1 MTTWRRSTE
10 KMLYKNIFF
19 EKNENGI
26 SFIRFGNELLT
37 LVFKADGELSE
48 LKLKDRSFK
57 LDRPEVS
64 VTVGGEYRST
74 LDYEHINKNWAALRL
89 FGEETL
95 APGSEYLSHSLVKTA
110 DSVELRLCVR
120 LGQFEMTK
128 IYTIRSG
135 RPGFTRSFELKNTGE
150 LVNVRYVALSFPKLE
165 NWSACGAP
173 AAPRMLTDGKRC
185 FAAWFDPRFESCRL
199 DGDLRYVVQVENRLE
214 PGETV
219 SSGRAEYEL
228 FDCDTIATAKAVG
241 SRLEAV
247 GLRAHREKE
256 RMLRGLVCYE
266 VEIGP
271 LRLSEEKC
279 HHRYDHPEELAADL
293 ERIKSLG
300 FNTVELMPSFLFP
313 CYTVY
318 DLKNPDI
325 QHGAGESIRP
335 IIHRAHELGMK
346 VILDIL
352 MHGCIDTEIADFDRE
367 HYCSR
372 RYYWPEWQ
380 KKIPELVGD
389 EQSRVNPLRAE
400 HPDWFIYEKPG
411 EIFKGYTWTFD
422 HANPGFQEYFAEA
435 MVISVLDWGVDGFRF
450 DAPTWQ
456 CGVNSAENLPY
467 SGGESL
473 NHGHCELF
481 RIMRE
486 RVDRVRD
493 DIIFIVEGPYYQ
505 YADSCDM
512 SYAYDLYYQMKN
524 IFAGKASAASLQRY
538 CEMRQAIFPNGA
550 LWLNFADNHDTWNNG
565 VTEDG
570 LYSYERFGDAAK
582 AMFALACFVD
592 GGVQAFG
599 GYEENAEFAD
609 YTRKLLAV
617 RAGLSD
623 FIRGC
628 TVDYS
633 IYPADERL
641 FCAARWSSELSE
653 MLWFVV
659 NLSGDEV
666 SCKLED
672 LGSVTFK
679 PYEAKLWRDSEEI
692 SL

>member
-1 MTTWRRSTE
+1 
-10 KMLYKNIFF
+10 MLYKNIFF
-19 EKNENGI
+19 EKSENGI
-26 SFIRFGNELLT
+26 SFGNERLT
-37 LVFKADGELSE
+37 LVFKADGELAE
-48 LKLKDRSFK
+48 LNLTDKSFA

-64 VTVGGEYRST
+64 VTIGGEYRST
-74 LDYEHINKNWAALRL
+74 LDYEHINKNWASLKL
-89 FGEETL
+89 FGAETL
-95 APGSEYLSHSLVKTA
+95 SPESEYLSHSLAKTA
-110 DSVELRLCVR
+110 DAVELRLRVR
-120 LGQFEMTK
+120 LGQLEMTK
-128 IYTIRSG
+128 IYTLRSG
-135 RPGFTRSFELKNTGE
+135 RPGFARSFELKNIGE
-150 LVNVRYVALSFPKLE
+150 SVNIRSVGLAFPKSE
-165 NWSACGAP
+165 GWSACQIP
-173 AAPRMLTDGKRC
+173 AAPRMLTDGERC
-185 FAAWFDPRFESCRL
+185 FAAWFDPRYESCQL
-199 DGDLRYVVQVENRLE
+199 GGGLGYAVNVENRLDT
-214 PGETV
+214 GEIV
-219 SSGRAEYEL
+219 ASGRVEYEL
-228 FDCDTIATAKAVG
+228 FDCAPAPAARAV
-241 SRLEAV
+241 SKRIEAL

-279 HHRYDHPEELAADL
+279 HHRYDHPEELANDL
-293 ERIKSLG
+293 ERIKALG

-335 IIHRAHELGMK
+335 IIRRAHELGMK

-389 EQSRVNPLRAE
+389 ERARANPLRAE

-450 DAPTWQ
+450 DAPNWQ

-481 RIMRE
+481 RKMRE
-486 RVDRVRD
+486 RVDGVRD

-505 YADSCDM
+505 YADSCDI

-524 IFAGKASAASLQRY
+524 IFEGKSDAASLQRY
-538 CEMRQAIFPNGA
+538 CEMRQAIFPDGA

-565 VTEDG
+565 VIEDG
-570 LYSYERFGDAAK
+570 LYSYERFGEAAK
-582 AMFALACFVD
+582 AMFALACFAD

-609 YTRKLLAV
+609 YTRKLLAR
-617 RAGLSD
+617 RAGLSE
-623 FIRGC
+623 FICGC
-628 TVDYS
+628 TADYS
-633 IYPADERL
+633 VYPSDKRL
-641 FCAARWSSELSE
+641 FCAVRRSSELSE
-653 MLWFVV
+653 TLWFIV

-666 SCKLED
+666 NCESDK

-679 PYEAKLWRDSEEI
+679 PYEAKLWRNMEEI